1 MRNAIDITTTMND
14 NLILIEQRP
23 TRSDALK
30 NRALLLETA
39 QRLFA
44 EKGVEAVSMS
54 AIAETAG
61 VGKGTLYRHFPDKT
75 AICQTLLDE
84 DQRDLQDSALL
95 YFRNQRDPLVN
106 LRWFLAEVV
115 DFVERNSA
123 LLCVGAAT
131 AGLKS
136 LEHPAHLWWRHTIRA
151 FLQQINPHIDLDYA
165 ADVLYVMLD
174 VHVAYFQR
182 TSLGYDTP
190 RIIDGIT
197 NTLSQLIK

>member
-1 MRNAIDITTTMND
+1 MNN
-14 NLILIEQRP
+14 NLILMEQRP
-23 TRSDALK
+23 SRSDAVK

-44 EKGVEAVSMS
+44 EKGVDKVSVS
-54 AIAETAG
+54 AIVEASG
-61 VGKGTLYRHFPDKT
+61 LGKATFYRAFPEGKT
-75 AICQTLLDE
+75 ELCHVLLDE
-84 DQRDLQDSALL
+84 DQRDLQDRALL

-123 LLCVGAAT
+123 LLCVGAVD

-151 FLQQINPHIDLDYA
+151 FLQQINPHIDVDYA

-182 TSLGYDTP
+182 VTLGYDTP

-197 NTLSQLIK
+197 STLSQLIK

>member
-1 MRNAIDITTTMND
+1 MTNAIQLTTMND
-14 NLILIEQRP
+14 NLILMEQRP
-23 TRSDALK
+23 SRSDAVK

-39 QRLFA
+39 QRLFT

-54 AIAETAG
+54 AIAEAAG

-84 DQRDLQDSALL
+84 DQRDLQDRSLL
-95 YFRNQRDPLVN
+95 YFRNHNDPLTN

-115 DFVERNSA
+115 DFVERNSP
-123 LLCVGAAT
+123 LLCVGAVD

-136 LEHPAHLWWRHTIRA
+136 LEHPAHMWWRHTIRV
-151 FLQQINPHIDLDYA
+151 FLQQLNPQIDVDYA

-182 TSLGYDTP
+182 MSLGYDSA
-190 RIIDGIT
+190 RIVDGLT
-197 NTLSQLIK
+197 STLNQLIK